1 MTGQTR
7 FPPSERNGALST
19 DHTVVISVACYQD
32 GVAVP
37 YYQESCF
44 LSSFQDARAD
54 CKVPSFA
61 ILAAHLRE
69 MPRSIGIITETVL
82 LWRTPNDRYRRVD
95 DDATFLAALMDTLF
109 TSSSTVELL
118 IVEGL
123 GMINSFE
130 MQDKSSSDSTS
141 EDV

>member
-7 FPPSERNGALST
+7 FPPSERNGALPI

-44 LSSFQDARAD
+44 LSTFQDAQAD
-54 CKVPSFA
+54 SKIPSFV
-61 ILAAHLRE
+61 ILAAHLRA
-69 MPRSIGIITETVL
+69 MPRSFGINTESVL

-109 TSSSTVELL
+109 MSSSTVELL

-123 GMINSFE
+123 VRNGRQKLIGIYE
-130 MQDKSSSDSTS
+130 
-141 EDV
+141 